1 MLTENTPEFTAQVA
15 KMKRAVPGEAMSNNP
30 DSPYPFEGATEFT
43 VQREALEYLFTVI
56 THESKYAGILGAIDD
71 GVPIMELTQVILF
84 KGFTEGKWNPDLL
97 MLLAEPLAY
106 MLMALAERQGID
118 YVINSDDNNDETE
131 EDRNLVTKN
140 LQSKLQGMQAKVKA
154 NIPLPPEIA
163 KKIEEVPI
171 LEESLLGKQP
181 EPAPEPE
188 PELEAEPDSLLA
200 NQGA

>member
-1 MLTENTPEFTAQVA
+1 MLTENTPEFTAQA
-15 KMKRAVPGEAMSNNP
+15 AQMKRAVPGEGMSNNP
-30 DSPYPFEGATEFT
+30 DSPYPFESAPEFT

-56 THESKYAGILGAIDD
+56 TDESKYAGILGAIDD

-106 MLMALAERQGID
+106 MLMALAERQGIE
-118 YVINSDDNNDETE
+118 YVINGDDNNDETE

-140 LQSKLQGMQAKVKA
+140 LQSKLQGSQAKVKA
-154 NIPLPPEIA
+154 NISLPPEIA

-181 EPAPEPE
+181 EP
-188 PELEAEPDSLLA
+188 ELEAEPDSLLA
-200 NQGA
+200 NQGV